1 MVHPRAVTLPFVPRR
16 RRAPPGDAHLRTRR
30 LRFTREGRYFVGLT
44 LGVGF
49 AAINTGNNLLYLV
62 LGMMLSLIV
71 VSGILSELTL
81 KGLVVERSLPREVHV
96 RSPYLT
102 SIAVTNGKRR
112 LASFSVQIEDLIE
125 GHPLAKK
132 CYFLK
137 LPPGARQNTSY
148 RSEFTRRGLYR
159 YRGFHV
165 ATRFP
170 FAFFVK
176 TYAFEAPDELVVL
189 PAINPVDVPEDVP
202 VLRTGPRDRPRRG
215 AGRDFHGLRPHREGD
230 DARDIHWKRSAR
242 EGRLVTREY
251 ETEAARRVGVR
262 LETRVEAETGADV
275 ALALERAVDLAA
287 SLVVHHHR
295 RGYDVTLALGSR
307 RFRVAPDAR
316 GLLAA
321 LRALALLQFEVT
333 GPVDPEPL
341 SPVRPTPHDDLRW
354 WVVRAERGQ
363 PRTALPAGARLLTTP
378 VREAA

>member
-1 MVHPRAVTLPFVPRR
+1 VTLPFVPRR
-16 RRAPPGDAHLRTRR
+16 RRAPLRDGHLQTRR

-71 VSGILSELTL
+71 VSGILSEFSL
-81 KGLVVERSLPREVHV
+81 KGLVVERSLPPEVHV
-96 RSPYLT
+96 GSPYLT
-102 SIAVTNGKRR
+102 TIAVTNSKSRIS
-112 LASFSVQIEDLIE
+112 SFSIQVEDLIE

-132 CYFLK
+132 CFFLK

-148 RSEFTRRGLYR
+148 RSEFTQRGLYQ

-165 ATRFP
+165 STRFP
-170 FAFFVK
+170 FSFFVK
-176 TYAFEAPDELVVL
+176 TYAFDAREELIVL
-189 PAINPVDVPEDVP
+189 PAIHPVDVPDDVP
-202 VLRTGPRDRPRRG
+202 APRPGPRDRPQRG

-251 ETEAARRVGVR
+251 ETEAARRIGVR
-262 LETRVEAETGADV
+262 LEIRVEPETGAEV

-287 SLVVHHHR
+287 SLVLHHHR
-295 RGYDVTLALGSR
+295 RGYDVTLALGGR
-307 RFRVAPDAR
+307 RFTIASDAR
-316 GLLAA
+316 GLLGA
-321 LRALALLQFEVT
+321 LRALALLRFEVADAASPA
-333 GPVDPEPL
+333 PVAAPA
-341 SPVRPTPHDDLRW
+341 SRDDLRW

-363 PRTALPAGARLLTTP
+363 PRTELPAGARVMTTP
-378 VREAA
+378 VREAT

>member
-1 MVHPRAVTLPFVPRR
+1 MHPRAVTLPFALRR
-16 RRAPPGDAHLRTRR
+16 RRVPPGDAHLHTRR

-71 VSGILSELTL
+71 VSGILSELAL
-81 KGLVVERSLPREVHV
+81 EGLSVERSLPREVHV

-102 SIAVTNGKRR
+102 SISVTNQKRR
-112 LASFSVQIEDLIE
+112 LSSFSVQVEDLIE

-148 RSEFTRRGLYR
+148 RSEFTHRGLYR

-176 TYAFEAPDELVVL
+176 TYAFPAPDELIVL
-189 PAINPVDVPEDVP
+189 PAIHPVEVTEDAPVP
-202 VLRTGPRDRPRRG
+202 RAGPRDRPRRG
-215 AGRDFHGLRPHREGD
+215 HGRDFHGLRPHREGD
-230 DARDIHWKRSAR
+230 DARDIHWKRTAR

-262 LETRVEAETGADV
+262 LETRLEAPPTPAV
-275 ALALERAVDLAA
+275 AEALERAVDLAA

-295 RGYDVTLALGSR
+295 RGYDVVLELGGR
-307 RFRVAPDAR
+307 RYPVGADAH

-321 LRALALLQFEVT
+321 LRALALVEFDVAPADVPGT
-333 GPVDPEPL
+333 SSGPAA
-341 SPVRPTPHDDLRW
+341 RGDLRW
-354 WVVRAERGQ
+354 WLVRAERGQ
-363 PRTALPAGARLLTTP
+363 PRVEAPAGARVMTTP